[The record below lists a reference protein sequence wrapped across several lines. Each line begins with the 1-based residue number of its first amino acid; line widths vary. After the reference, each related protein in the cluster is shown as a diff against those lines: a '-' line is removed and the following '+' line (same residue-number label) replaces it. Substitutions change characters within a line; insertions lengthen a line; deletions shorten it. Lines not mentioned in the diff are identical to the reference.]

1 MRLRFRTVFAAA
13 MAVATVAEAENAREM
28 WDIFSDVGL
37 FEGSVRKTEKSS
49 NGGLL
54 PQDQCSGVE

>member
-28 WDIFSDVGL
+28 WNIFSDEGL
-37 FEGSVRKTEKSS
+37 VFSMAQIIPKTTRYC
-49 NGGLL
+49 
-54 PQDQCSGVE
+54 QRA